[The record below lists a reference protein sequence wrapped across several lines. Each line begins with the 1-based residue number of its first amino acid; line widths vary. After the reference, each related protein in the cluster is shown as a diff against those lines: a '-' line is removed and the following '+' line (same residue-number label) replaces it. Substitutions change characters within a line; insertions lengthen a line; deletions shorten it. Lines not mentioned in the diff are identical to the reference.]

1 MKQKPVSSQRMDLY
15 IPLVRD
21 FAARVVLFHE
31 AIAQQLGLHATDVKV
46 LRLLGEKA
54 MSAGELA
61 AHAGLT
67 GAAITALIDRL
78 EAPGYVKRERDP
90 GDRRRVTVRV
100 VSAKICEV
108 DRLYGGLSVEMA
120 RLLST
125 YNAAEFAVITDYL
138 TKAAEVLTEQA
149 VKVRD
154 GKGEAVARVR
164 LTSPRPPKR

>member
-31 AIAQQLGLHATDVKV
+31 AIAQRLGLHATDVKV

-67 GAAITALIDRL
+67 GAAMTALIDRL

-90 GDRRRVTVRV
+90 GDRRRVTVRAV
-100 VSAKICEV
+100 PAKIREV
-108 DRLYGGLSVEMA
+108 DHLYGGLSVEMA

-125 YNAAEFAVITDYL
+125 YNAAEFAVIADYL
-138 TKAAEVLTEQA
+138 TKAAEILTEQA
-149 VKVRD
+149 IKVRG
-154 GKGEAVARVR
+154 GKAKVGASVR
-164 LTSPRPPKR
+164 LTS

>member
-21 FAARVVLFHE
+21 FAARVVIFHE
-31 AIAQQLGLHATDVKV
+31 AIAQRLGLHVTDVKV

-54 MSAGELA
+54 LSAGELA

-90 GDRRRVTVRV
+90 DDRRRVTVRAV
-100 VSAKICEV
+100 PAKIREV
-108 DRLYGGLSVEMA
+108 DHLYGGLSVEMA

-125 YNAAEFAVITDYL
+125 YDAAEFAVIADYL
-138 TKAAEVLTEQA
+138 TRAAEVLTEQA
-149 VKVRD
+149 VKVR
-154 GKGEAVARVR
+154 GRTAEASANVR
-164 LTSPRPPKR
+164 LTLSPAVKR